1 MRNSLEISVVIPVFN
16 EQENLEDIYQQVL
29 NSLQGKYSFEIIFID
44 DGSTDGSRK
53 ILENIHLK
61 DSRVK
66 VIIFRRNFGQ
76 TAAMSAGF
84 NHSKGEIIVPLDADG
99 QNDPADIPAL
109 VEKLKEGY
117 DIVSGWRKDRKDKA
131 ISRKIPSILA
141 NWLIGKMTGV
151 KLHDYGCSLKAY
163 KREILETINLY
174 GEMHRFIPAIASW
187 SGAKITEMV
196 VNHRPRVAGVAKY
209 GLERIMKVF
218 LDLVT
223 VKFLG
228 SYATK
233 PIYIFGGM
241 GILSGLA
248 SVICGLI
255 VLYMKYI
262 SSEHLAMNR
271 NPLLLLSTILVITSI
286 QLILMGLLAE
296 MIVRTYHESQKRP
309 IYVIRNILERK
320 SQQEHNNEPNV

>member
-1 MRNSLEISVVIPVFN
+1 MQKNLDISVIVPVLN
-16 EQENLEDIYQQVL
+16 EQENLENIYRQII
-29 NSLQGKYSFEIIFID
+29 NALQDKYAFEVIFID
-44 DGSTDGSRK
+44 DGSTDDSRK
-53 ILENIHLK
+53 VLENIYHK
-61 DSRVK
+61 DPKVK
-66 VIIFRRNFGQ
+66 VIVFRRNFGQ
-76 TAAMSAGF
+76 TAAISAGF
-84 NHSKGEIIVPLDADG
+84 NHAKGGIIVPLDADG

-131 ISRKIPSILA
+131 IRRKLPSMAA
-141 NWLIGKMTGV
+141 NWLIGKMTGIE
-151 KLHDYGCSLKAY
+151 LHDFGCTLKAY
-163 KREILETINLY
+163 RREILETINLY

-196 VNHRPRVAGVAKY
+196 VNHHPRVTGVAKY
-209 GLERIMKVF
+209 GLERMIKVF
-218 LDLVT
+218 LDLMT

-233 PIYIFGGM
+233 PIYIFGGL
-241 GILSGLA
+241 GIFSGFV

-255 VLYMKYI
+255 VLYKKYI
-262 SSEHLAMNR
+262 SAEHLSMNR
-271 NPLLLLSTILVITSI
+271 NPLLLLSAILIITTV

-309 IYVIRNILERK
+309 IYVIREILESPAGDGK
-320 SQQEHNNEPNV
+320 

>member
-1 MRNSLEISVVIPVFN
+1 MHKNLDISVVIPVFN
-16 EQENLEDIYQQVL
+16 EQENLEAIHQEVTD
-29 NSLQGKYSFEIIFID
+29 SLQSKYSFEIIFID
-44 DGSTDGSRK
+44 DGSTDDSRK
-53 ILENIHLK
+53 VLENIHLK

-84 NHSKGEIIVPLDADG
+84 NHAKADIIVPLDADG

-109 VEKLKEGY
+109 VEKLKQGY
-117 DIVSGWRKDRKDKA
+117 DIVSGWRKDRKDRT
-131 ISRKIPSILA
+131 ISRKFPSIAA
-141 NWLIGKMTGV
+141 NRLIGKMTGV
-151 KLHDYGCSLKAY
+151 ELHDYGCSLKAY
-163 KREILETINLY
+163 RREILETINLY

-196 VNHRPRVAGVAKY
+196 VNHRPRVAGVEKY
-209 GLERIMKVF
+209 GLERTIKVL
-218 LDLVT
+218 LDLMT

-233 PIYIFGGM
+233 PIYIFGGL
-241 GILSGLA
+241 GILSGFA
-248 SVICGLI
+248 AVICGLA

-262 SSEHLAMNR
+262 SAEHLAMNR
-271 NPLLLLSTILVITSI
+271 NPLLLLAAILIITTI

-309 IYVIRNILERK
+309 IYVIRNILEHK
-320 SQQEHNNEPNV
+320 PG

>member
-1 MRNSLEISVVIPVFN
+1 MRNNLEISVVIPVFD
-16 EQENLEDIYQQVL
+16 EQENLENIYQQVSD
-29 NSLQGKYSFEIIFID
+29 SLQNKYSFEIIFID

-53 ILENIHLK
+53 VLEKIHLK
-61 DSRVK
+61 DSKVK

-84 NHSKGEIIVPLDADG
+84 DHAKGQIIVPLDADG

-109 VEKLKEGY
+109 VERLKEGY
-117 DIVSGWRKDRKDKA
+117 DIVSGWRKDRKDRT
-131 ISRKIPSILA
+131 ISRKIPSVMA

-163 KREILETINLY
+163 KREVLETINLY

-187 SGAKITEMV
+187 SGARITEMV

-209 GLERIMKVF
+209 GLERTMKVF
-218 LDLVT
+218 LDLMT

-233 PIYIFGGM
+233 PIYIFGGL
-241 GILSGLA
+241 GVFSSIGA
-248 SVICGLI
+248 IICSFI
-255 VLYMKYI
+255 VLYMKFI
-262 SSEHLAMNR
+262 SEEHLGMNR
-271 NPLLLLSTILVITSI
+271 NPLLLLTAILIITTI

-309 IYVIRNILERK
+309 IYVIREILESAVGDGK
-320 SQQEHNNEPNV
+320 

>member
-1 MRNSLEISVVIPVFN
+1 MDKDLDISVVIPVFN
-16 EQENLEDIYQQVL
+16 EQENLENIYQQVITA
-29 NSLQGKYSFEIIFID
+29 LQNKYSFEVIFID
-44 DGSTDGSRK
+44 DGSTDDSCK
-53 ILENIHLK
+53 VLENIHLK
-61 DSRVK
+61 DTRVRA
-66 VIIFRRNFGQ
+66 IMFRRNFGQ

-84 NHSKGEIIVPLDADG
+84 NYAKADVIVPLDADG

-117 DIVSGWRKDRKDKA
+117 DIVSGWRKDRKDKTV
-131 ISRKIPSILA
+131 SRKIPSMMA
-141 NWLIGKMTGV
+141 NWLIGQMTGV

-163 KREILETINLY
+163 KREVLETINLY

-196 VNHRPRVAGVAKY
+196 VNHRPRVTGVAKY
-209 GLERIMKVF
+209 GLERTIKVF
-218 LDLVT
+218 LDLMT

-233 PIYIFGGM
+233 PIYIFGGL
-241 GILSGLA
+241 GILSGFTAVL
-248 SVICGLI
+248 CGLV
-255 VLYMKYI
+255 VLYLKYI

-271 NPLLLLSTILVITSI
+271 NPLLLLSAILLITTI

-309 IYVIRNILERK
+309 IYVIRKILESPRGDSK
-320 SQQEHNNEPNV
+320 

>member
-1 MRNSLEISVVIPVFN
+1 
-16 EQENLEDIYQQVL
+16 
-29 NSLQGKYSFEIIFID
+29 
-44 DGSTDGSRK
+44 
-53 ILENIHLK
+53 
-61 DSRVK
+61 
-66 VIIFRRNFGQ
+66 
-76 TAAMSAGF
+76 MSAGF
-84 NHSKGEIIVPLDADG
+84 NHAKANVIVPLDADG

-117 DIVSGWRKDRKDKA
+117 DIVSGWRKDRKDRT
-131 ISRKIPSILA
+131 INRKIPSIMA

-163 KREILETINLY
+163 KREVLETINLY

-196 VNHRPRVAGVAKY
+196 VNHRPRVTGVAKY
-209 GLERIMKVF
+209 GLERTIKVF
-218 LDLVT
+218 LDLMT

-233 PIYIFGGM
+233 PIYIFGGL
-241 GILSGLA
+241 GIFSGFAAIICSLA
-248 SVICGLI
+248 I
-255 VLYMKYI
+255 LYMKYI
-262 SSEHLAMNR
+262 SAEHLSMNR
-271 NPLLLLSTILVITSI
+271 NPLLLLTAILIITTI

-309 IYVIRNILERK
+309 IYVIRNILEHK
-320 SQQEHNNEPNV
+320 PS

>member
-1 MRNSLEISVVIPVFN
+1 MHNNLDISVVVPVFN
-16 EQENLEDIYQQVL
+16 EQENVEAIHQQITDA
-29 NSLQGKYSFEIIFID
+29 LQAKYSYEIIFID
-44 DGSTDGSRK
+44 DGSTDGSRR

-61 DSRVK
+61 DPRVK

-84 NHSKGEIIVPLDADG
+84 NHARGNVIVPLDADG

-109 VEKLKEGY
+109 VEKLKDGF
-117 DIVSGWRKDRKDKA
+117 DIVSGWRKDRKDRT
-131 ISRKIPSILA
+131 ISRKIPSVMA
-141 NWLIGKMTGV
+141 NWLIGQMTGV

-163 KREILETINLY
+163 KCEILETINLY

-209 GLERIMKVF
+209 GLERTMKVF
-218 LDLVT
+218 LDLMT

-233 PIYIFGGM
+233 PIYIFGGL
-241 GILSGLA
+241 GILSSFGA
-248 SVICGLI
+248 VICGVA
-255 VLYMKYI
+255 VLYMKFI
-262 SSEHLAMNR
+262 SPEHLGMNR
-271 NPLLLLSTILVITSI
+271 NPLLLLTAILIIATI

-309 IYVIRNILERK
+309 IYVIRDILEHK
-320 SQQEHNNEPNV
+320 SG